1 MFQQASQRASKRAT
15 AAIATGIASVI
26 TWEHHH
32 HHHHHDPQADANAE
46 EGENGGAGGGGEQQ
60 DVDGD
65 RRLLLSVYYRD
76 PLHLQSPYHHQ
87 YSRFPLL
94 PTSTLNSSS
103 SSMNVAQC
111 DAATSQ
117 PSSSLFSKGLSSIL
131 RRMHQSETKDTSL
144 ESIYKIKSKTPIGE
158 GAFGQVFLG
167 SHKQTGE
174 QVAIKKIWK
183 EFTNRQD
190 CQREMSALLHI
201 KEHGGH
207 PHICSLHENFDEAQ
221 HYALIL
227 DLINGGELFD
237 RLVENG
243 AYSELDASRLMREVV
258 SAINFLHGIGLVH
271 GDLKPENLMLSQTH
285 RSSIIKVVDFGCSE
299 LVDLP
304 LPPSTQER
312 NSTGTV
318 AYYSPE
324 RGLDT
329 KQAPTKALDMWA
341 LGIILFIMLTGLHP
355 LDPEGNSTDEQLKAK
370 LRRLYDKKI
379 NLMESRKLKPFISHL
394 SPSAIQ
400 LLTLLL
406 EPDPTKRVEASK
418 LIQHPWIRGLTATEG
433 KIENSDK
440 RLSKIRKF
448 RSKIETK
455 VFQQLVSFADAGHTK
470 TKGSLFQ
477 KAFSSMDKED
487 KGFLTVDDVSGAA
500 LSGLVGPP
508 PADGVPADD
517 MSLSEFSTLLGDNMV
532 SKYLPTG
539 HVLYREGDIGH
550 HMYFINS
557 GKIDVST
564 KDGFRA
570 VLQHGDTCGEGGLL
584 NENRQ
589 RSATLRTMTPVHVI
603 QIDREHFLKYLIGS
617 DSELGIK
624 MREKINAR
632 KFGRAE
638 YILANHAKNE
648 ETKVPKNHIV
658 FTDGDE
664 VSGFHLLCEGMIDV
678 MTKKGKRLYDVKPGE
693 VFGIQSFL
701 MEKNNRRDLAKC
713 IADEGCTIKT
723 MHRDTAHDLFQKNP
737 GIKESLSEL
746 ALRRE
751 FRRAIVLKF
760 NKSFPRDKQG
770 LRKVFD
776 AIDLD
781 KSGLLKKEELK
792 ELLLTHLDDLILT
805 EDDVEALLA
814 TMDLQQNGVVDF
826 EEFCSIFLGKHLL

>member
-1 MFQQASQRASKRAT
+1 MFQQASQRASQRA
-15 AAIATGIASVI
+15 AAAVITGVASVI
-26 TWEHHH
+26 TWEHQHEHH
-32 HHHHHDPQADANAE
+32 ATVE
-46 EGENGGAGGGGEQQ
+46 EQEDGGGGEEQ
-60 DVDGD
+60 DGD
-65 RRLLLSVYYRD
+65 GERQLLLSVYRD
-76 PLHLQSPYHHQ
+76 PLHLQSPP
-87 YSRFPLL
+87 SFPFLL
-94 PTSTLNSSS
+94 PTNTI
-103 SSMNVAQC
+103 ATTRC
-111 DAATSQ
+111 DATASQ
-117 PSSSLFSKGLSSIL
+117 PSSLFAKGFSSIL
-131 RRMHQSETKDTSL
+131 RRMQQSETKDSSL
-144 ESIYKIKSKTPIGE
+144 EAKYKIQSKKPIGE

-167 SHKQTGE
+167 KNKQTGE

-183 EFTNRQD
+183 EFTDRQD
-190 CQREMSALLHI
+190 CQREMNALLHI

-207 PHICSLHENFDEAQ
+207 PHICSLHENFEEAQ
-221 HYALIL
+221 HFALIL

-258 SAINFLHGIGLVH
+258 SAMNFLHGIGLVH

-285 RSSIIKVVDFGCSE
+285 TSPIIKVVDFGCSE
-299 LVDLP
+299 LVDQP
-304 LPPSTQER
+304 MPSTQQER

-329 KQAPTKALDMWA
+329 KQPPTKALDMWA

-355 LDPEGNSTDEQLKAK
+355 LDPEGDSTDAQLTAN
-370 LRRLYDKKI
+370 LRRLYEKKI
-379 NLMESRKLKPFISHL
+379 NLMKSPKLKPFFSHL

-406 EPDPTKRVEASK
+406 EPNPSKRIGASQMIEHSW
-418 LIQHPWIRGLTATEG
+418 IQGLTASAG

-440 RLSKIRKF
+440 RLSKFRKF

-455 VFQQLVSFADAGHTK
+455 VFQELVSLADADHK

-477 KAFSSMDKED
+477 KAFSSLDKED
-487 KGFLTVDDVSGAA
+487 KGFLTVDDV
-500 LSGLVGPP
+500 
-508 PADGVPADD
+508 ADSPHHAKIAGSISQNHPEVPED

-539 HVLYREGDIGH
+539 HVLYREGEIGH
-550 HMYFINS
+550 HMYFLNS
-557 GKIDVST
+557 GKIEVST
-564 KDGFRA
+564 KDGFKA

-584 NENRQ
+584 NEDRK

-624 MREKINAR
+624 LREKINAR

-638 YILANHAKNE
+638 YILANHAKSNILE
-648 ETKVPKNHIV
+648 ETKVPKNHLI
-658 FTDGDE
+658 FSDGDE
-664 VSGFHLLCEGMIDV
+664 VNGFHLLSEGMIDV
-678 MTKKGKRLYDVKPGE
+678 GTKRGKRVYDVKPGE

-701 MEKNNRRDLAKC
+701 MEKQHRRDVAKC
-713 IADEGCTIKT
+713 ISNEGCTIKT
-723 MHRDTAHDLFQKNP
+723 MHRDTADDLFQKNP
-737 GIKESLSEL
+737 GIKESLMEL

-760 NKSFPRDKQG
+760 NKSFPRDQKG

-781 KSGLLKKEELK
+781 QTGLLRKEELK
-792 ELLLTHLDDLILT
+792 DLLMTHLDDLALS
-805 EDDVEALLA
+805 EDDVEALLS
-814 TMDLQQNGVVDF
+814 TLDLQRNGVVDF
-826 EEFCSIFLGKHLL
+826 HEFCSIFG